1 MNLIIDVG
9 NTRIKTA
16 VFDDSKLIHNESIT
30 KESFAS
36 DAIEMIKKYKCKN
49 AIISSV
55 GSLKKSQIA
64 KLHAE
69 INLIELDYNTKVPFV
84 NKYAT
89 PNTLGVDRIAL
100 VSSAISKY
108 PKQNVLII
116 DAGTCITYDFVSNEG
131 NYYGGAISPGL
142 QMRYKAINIF
152 TEKLP
157 LLEPSEKFE
166 LVGNSTETSIHSGII
181 NGIINE
187 IDGIIN
193 QYRKKDA
200 DLTIVLTGGDVNFL
214 SNRLKNGIFAN
225 PNFLLEGLNT
235 ILTYNIK

>member
-16 VFDDSKLIHNESIT
+16 VFDDGKMVHNESLSNEIFVSET
-30 KESFAS
+30 IK
-36 DAIEMIKKYKCKN
+36 IIKKYHCTN

-55 GSLKKSQIA
+55 GFINKSQID
-64 KLHAE
+64 KLRDE
-69 INLIELDYNTKVPFV
+69 INLIELDYCTKVPFV
-84 NKYAT
+84 NNYASPKT
-89 PNTLGVDRIAL
+89 MGVDRIAL

-108 PKQNVLII
+108 PNKNVLII
-116 DAGTCITYDFVSNEG
+116 DAGTCITFDFINYEG

-142 QMRYKAINIF
+142 QMRYKALHSF

-157 LLEPSEKFE
+157 LLEPVEKSE
-166 LVGNSTETSIHSGII
+166 LIGNSTETSMHSGVI
-181 NGIINE
+181 NGAISE

-193 QYRKKDA
+193 QYRKKNTN
-200 DLTIVLTGGDVNFL
+200 LTVVLTGGDINFL
-214 SNRLKNGIFAN
+214 ANRLKNGIFAN

-235 ILTYNIK
+235 ILTYNLK